1 VIFHACKVD
10 GTKLGE
16 FSEPEFQARLFA
28 GELTASDYYWHE
40 GMPDW
45 KPISEYRVL
54 AKTQKISFAPPM
66 RATVKID
73 MEAASRSD
81 LPPPASKPQSF
92 LSRLIRR
99 ITDRN

>member
-1 VIFHACKVD
+1 VD

-16 FSEPEFQARLFA
+16 FSEPEFQAKLFA
-28 GELTASDYYWHE
+28 GELSSADYYWHE

-45 KPISEYRVL
+45 KPISEYRLL

-73 MEAASRSD
+73 MDAASRPD
-81 LPPPASKPQSF
+81 LPSRATKPQNF

-99 ITDRN
+99 MTGRD